1 MEELEKISDHD
12 KIFLIDRFTKLDNLF
27 SLSGQSELIIT
38 FDFESHKLLLEK
50 NIKHEISDIF
60 LTDYNLS
67 SIQNNSYKYAKWFE
81 NQNFSRL
88 LMSDGINLGESSKI
102 EFHYFLLPFLKKF
115 LEIKNITNQYPNSK
129 FLAAGILNDIAKQFV
144 KNIDIIEKSSSESLL
159 YDHVNLSLQIG
170 SHLLKLHIPS
180 KYYNSFKNFIEIIF
194 NVMFGPKR
202 RFVKNKKSILFVE
215 SNTMTYEEFLLEF
228 KNSGMN
234 LMLFNSRRPYAWNAR
249 TFLTLLKSKC
259 IILQNKTDSNND
271 HNSKQMMFDFETL
284 WKNESAFE
292 SFFTLNGVSFW
303 NVIKP
308 VLTLLVEKTIK
319 QALITIQYSNHILD
333 TYKPSTLLVFNETGF
348 YEQILVPLCKKRS
361 MRIYVVQHGSLG
373 VDGDIAK
380 EEFLFFGG
388 LPIISDRI
396 LAWGESTKNT
406 CIEFGVDKNKISI
419 VGSLMHREFF
429 EAKQAAKDQNEG
441 YILLAAVSP
450 SNDNLINDLLIE
462 KKQKYEEFIVQTCE
476 ISRKLGKKLVIK
488 THPKQNEYDIS
499 HLIKKFQSSVEVV
512 RQGDILDLI
521 SKCDVFLCTDFS
533 TTIIE
538 AHILEKPT
546 IVISVKD
553 YLHDSEVYRSKS
565 CIRCDVND
573 LEKNLSDLFSDQNL
587 REDLIKRGND
597 VVIRYFANQTNAC
610 KNTVDFL
617 RTN

>member
-60 LTDYNLS
+60 LTDYDLS
-67 SIQNNSYKYAKWFE
+67 SVQNNSYKYAKWFE

-88 LMSDGINLGESSKI
+88 LMYDGINLGESSKI

-115 LEIKNITNQYPNSK
+115 LEIKNITNQYANSK
-129 FLAAGILNDIAKQFV
+129 FLASGILNDIAKQFV

-159 YDHVNLSLQIG
+159 YDHVNLSIQIG

-180 KYYNSFKNFIEIIF
+180 KYYNSFKNSIEIIF

-215 SNTMTYEEFLLEF
+215 SNTMTYKEFLLEF

-259 IILQNKTDSNND
+259 IILQNKTDSNNY
-271 HNSKQMMFDFETL
+271 HNSKQMMFDFETF

-292 SFFTLNGVSFW
+292 SFFTLNGISFW

-319 QALITIQYSNHILD
+319 QALTTIQYSYHILD
-333 TYKPSTLLVFNETGF
+333 TYKPSTLLVFNETGS
-348 YEQILVPLCKKRS
+348 YEQILVALCKKRY
-361 MRIYVVQHGSLG
+361 MQIYVIQHGSLG

-419 VGSLMHREFF
+419 IGSLVHKEFF
-429 EAKQAAKDQNEG
+429 ETKQAARDQNEG

-499 HLIKKFQSSVEVV
+499 HLIKKFQSSVEVIH
-512 RQGDILDLI
+512 QGNILDLI

-553 YLHDSEVYRSKS
+553 YLYDSEVYRSKS
-565 CIRCDVND
+565 CIRCDIKA
-573 LEKNLSDLFSDQNL
+573 LEKNLFSLLSDQNL
-587 REDLIKRGND
+587 RADLIKRGND
-597 VVIRYFANQTNAC
+597 VVTRYFANQIKAC
-610 KNTVDFL
+610 KNAVDFL